1 MTIKS
6 MKISRTALITAINE
20 MEDCSITKEEKQKSI
35 SMRTKATSGELGREC
50 KFFEQM
56 ASVGEGTDRRRS
68 SKSPIGTT
76 PRS

>member
-6 MKISRTALITAINE
+6 MKISRQTLITAINE
-20 MEDCSITKEEKQKSI
+20 MEDCSITKEERQESI
-35 SMRTKATSGELGREC
+35 SMRTKATLGELGREC

-56 ASVGEGTDRRRS
+56 AQAGEGTDRRRS
-68 SKSPIGTT
+68 SHSPIGTV